1 MSWLGEW
8 LRHLV
13 MVVLLAA
20 FVDLILPSRSMER
33 YVRLVLSLL
42 VLLALISPIAQ
53 LLRGNPAAELRQAF
67 LAQERAESGQQQSLE
82 RILAQGQQLQRKQEQ
97 TAMQYA
103 AGEVARQ
110 MKGQIE
116 QETGERVQSV
126 EVAFAQDE
134 QAAGE
139 MSTGTSIAS
148 VKVKLAGQTAAD
160 DLAKP
165 PDGEKAVGG
174 IEPVTVPTVPETEIE
189 VRIGQDAKAADGED
203 VAPQTKQAVTDGK
216 VEEIAEL
223 LYKEWGIGRDKV
235 QVLNPEEAV

>member
-20 FVDLILPSRSMER
+20 FVDMILPSRSMER

-42 VLLALISPIAQ
+42 VLLALISPIVQ
-53 LLRGNPAAELRQAF
+53 LLRSNPAAELRRAF
-67 LAQERAESGQQQSLE
+67 LAQERAESGQKQSLE
-82 RILAQGQQLQRKQEQ
+82 RILAQGQQLQKKQQ
-97 TAMQYA
+97 QNAMEYA

-134 QAAGE
+134 QAADD
-139 MSTGTSIAS
+139 MSTGPSIAL
-148 VKVKLAGQTAAD
+148 VKVKLAGQIVAD
-160 DLAKP
+160 DP
-165 PDGEKAVGG
+165 EKTPVKEETVES
-174 IEPVTVPTVPETEIE
+174 IEPVTVSTVPETEIE
-189 VRIGQDAKAADGED
+189 VRIGQDTGDADGEEA
-203 VAPQTKQAVTDGK
+203 VPQTRQAGIDGK
-216 VEEIAEL
+216 AEEIAEL
-223 LYKEWGIGRDKV
+223 LHKEWGIGRNKV
-235 QVLNPEEAV
+235 QVLTPEEAV

>member
-13 MVVLLAA
+13 MIVLLAA

-42 VLLALISPIAQ
+42 ILLTLISPIAQ

-67 LAQERAESGQQQSLE
+67 LAQERNESGQQQSLE
-82 RILAQGQQLQRKQEQ
+82 RILAQGQQMQRKQEQ

-116 QETGERVQSV
+116 QETGERVQLV
-126 EVAFAQDE
+126 EVAFAHDE
-134 QAAGE
+134 QATGE

-148 VKVKLAGQTAAD
+148 VKVKLAGQIAAD
-160 DLAKP
+160 DPGKP
-165 PDGEKAVGG
+165 ANGEEAVES
-174 IEPVTVPTVPETEIE
+174 IEPVTVPETEIE
-189 VRIGQDAKAADGED
+189 VRIGQDAEATGGQAA
-203 VAPQTKQAVTDGK
+203 VPQTKQAGADGK
-216 VEEIAEL
+216 AKEIAEL
-223 LYKEWGIGRDKV
+223 LHQEWGIGRDKI
-235 QVLNPEEAV
+235 QVLTPEEAV

>member
-13 MVVLLAA
+13 MIVLLAA

-42 VLLALISPIAQ
+42 ILLTLISPIAQ

-67 LAQERAESGQQQSLE
+67 LAQERTESGQQQSLE
-82 RILAQGQQLQRKQEQ
+82 RILAQGQQMQRKQEQ

-103 AGEVARQ
+103 AGEVSRQ

-116 QETGERVQSV
+116 QETGERVQVV
-126 EVAFAQDE
+126 EVAFAQDK

-148 VKVKLAGQTAAD
+148 VKVKLAGPIAAD
-160 DLAKP
+160 DPGKP
-165 PDGEKAVGG
+165 ANGEEAVES
-174 IEPVTVPTVPETEIE
+174 IEPVTVQTVPETEIE
-189 VRIGQDAKAADGED
+189 VRIGQDVEATGGEAA
-203 VAPQTKQAVTDGK
+203 VPQTKQAGADGK
-216 VEEIAEL
+216 AEEIAEL
-223 LYKEWGIGRDKV
+223 IHQEWGIGRDKI
-235 QVLNPEEAV
+235 QVLIPEDAV

>member
-53 LLRGNPAAELRQAF
+53 LLRSNPAAELRQAF

-82 RILAQGQQLQRKQEQ
+82 RILAEGQQLQKKQEQ

-134 QAAGE
+134 QTAGE
-139 MSTGTSIAS
+139 MSTGTNIAS
-148 VKVKLAGQTAAD
+148 VKVKLIGQTAAGD
-160 DLAKP
+160 SKKL
-165 PDGEKAVGG
+165 PDGEQTAES
-174 IEPVTVPTVPETEIE
+174 IEPVTVPAIPEAEIE
-189 VRIGQDAKAADGED
+189 VRISQDAKVANGED
-203 VAPQTKQAVTDGK
+203 AVPQMKQAGASGK
-216 VEEIAEL
+216 AEEIAEL
-223 LYKEWGIGRDKV
+223 LHKEWGIGMDKI
-235 QVLNPEEAV
+235 QVLTPEEAV